1 MQKQNK
7 SNHVRINQYIA
18 LTGVCSRRQADLYI
32 MQGRVRVNQA
42 NAVTGMKI
50 EERDI
55 VTLDGKRIS
64 PSRSLY
70 LALNKPKGYTCTAQD
85 RHAERKVS
93 DLLPPSMGRLFT
105 VGRLDRDSRGLLI
118 VTNDG
123 AFAQRIAHPKYTV
136 EKEYIATI
144 IPVFRL
150 EDRKKIIAG
159 IEDNNELLRAKTVT
173 ILSQLQEKSILSI
186 ILTEGKKRQLRRIF
200 SALHYHILDLQRI
213 RIGTLSLRALPEGT
227 YRTLSSKEI
236 KNLSRS

>member
-1 MQKQNK
+1 
-7 SNHVRINQYIA
+7 
-18 LTGVCSRRQADLYI
+18 